1 MTVEMA
7 KLFNLSIYM
16 GKDFI
21 KEVQDGFDT
30 VFEYIKALYSGQ
42 KYTEISLLI
51 LESTLTLSL
60 NSNLFKVE
68 VLKSENSIIILCLK
82 NIVNDQ
88 NMPDYN
94 RNVTKRILS

>member
-30 VFEYIKALYSGQ
+30 VFEYIKALYTS
-42 KYTEISLLI
+42 
-51 LESTLTLSL
+51 
-60 NSNLFKVE
+60 
-68 VLKSENSIIILCLK
+68 
-82 NIVNDQ
+82 
-88 NMPDYN
+88 
-94 RNVTKRILS
+94 